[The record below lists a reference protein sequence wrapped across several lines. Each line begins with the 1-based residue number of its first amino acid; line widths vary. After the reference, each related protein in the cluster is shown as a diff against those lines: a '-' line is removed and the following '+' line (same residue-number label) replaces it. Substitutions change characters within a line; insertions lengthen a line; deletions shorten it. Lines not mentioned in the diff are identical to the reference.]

1 MTPAAVGFLVR
12 PIKSLGEKG
21 TSWIVDWG
29 IDQPMGYNR
38 VGATHTD
45 PCNLQVAP
53 CRASAPEPRG
63 GVSVRLPVR

>member
-45 PCNLQVAP
+45 PCNLQVGAI
-53 CRASAPEPRG
+53 
-63 GVSVRLPVR
+63 VSVPVCRLLLV